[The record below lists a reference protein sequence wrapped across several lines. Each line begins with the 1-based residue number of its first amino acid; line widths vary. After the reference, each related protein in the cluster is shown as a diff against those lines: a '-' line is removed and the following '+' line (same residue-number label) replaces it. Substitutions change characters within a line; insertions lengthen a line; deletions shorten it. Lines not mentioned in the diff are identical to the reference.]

1 MRKAHSRTA
10 RAKLSTTVAW
20 ETYEF
25 LRTMVRSG
33 QVASLA
39 EAVDAAIGKAGCKES
54 RKTLAAT
61 TTGYIDQMS
70 PKTIAEE
77 SALGTEMASAGS
89 GDCIYCGRVRPQ
101 VW

>member
-33 QVASLA
+33 QVASIA
-39 EAVDAAIGKAGCKES
+39 EAVDAAIGKARRAEN
-54 RKTLAAT
+54 RKALAAAT
-61 TTGYIDQMS
+61 TRYFDQMS
-70 PKTIAEE
+70 PETIAEE
-77 SALGTEMASAGS
+77 SALGREMASAGS
-89 GDCIYCGRVRPQ
+89 GIDFDREI
-101 VW
+101 